1 MRQLQLTSA
10 ALVPHAPLLL
20 EGVGPPDPERA
31 GLREA
36 AAALPMEGPV
46 TVVLS
51 AHGTRASVYLG
62 ADGSLDAH
70 GLRGHDVAGEAA
82 PEMARRLADAW
93 GVPAIDARLDHGAVV
108 PMALIGLRGPV
119 VVACLSEITGRH
131 PAEARRAIEEGHAF
145 AAALREWD
153 GPPVNFAASA
163 HSGAALAERGP
174 LGTRRGA
181 LELEEHLRHA
191 IENDP
196 SRLGSLA
203 LDLSVEG
210 GSCGSGVLSAVG
222 DLVTGPGEIKAYGA
236 PVGVGYLVASFPI

>member
-1 MRQLQLTSA
+1 VRHLQLTSA

-36 AAALPMEGPV
+36 AAALPMEGRV

-51 AHGTRASVYLG
+51 AHGTRACVYLG

-70 GLRGHDVAGEAA
+70 GLHGQDVVGEAA
-82 PEMARRLADAW
+82 PEMARRLSDAW
-93 GVPAIDARLDHGAVV
+93 GVPASDERLDHGAVV

-119 VVACLSEITGRH
+119 IVACLSEITGRH
-131 PAEARRAIEEGHAF
+131 AAEARRAIEEGHSF

-153 GPPVNFAASA
+153 GPAVNFVASA
-163 HSGAALAERGP
+163 HSGAALTERGP
-174 LGTRRGA
+174 LGRRRGA
-181 LELEEHLRHA
+181 LELEEQLRTA

-196 SRLGSLA
+196 SRLGALA
-203 LDLSVEG
+203 LDLSMEG
-210 GSCGSGVLSAVG
+210 GSCGSGVLTALG
-222 DLVTGPGEIKAYGA
+222 GLVTGAGEIKAYGA
-236 PVGVGYLVASFPI
+236 PVGVGYLVASFPT